1 MNNGRVDTLNN
12 ENYNLYKLFQDGG
25 NSMSTFSHEATT
37 GIHQKTALN
46 DLFFSQLNV
55 NALQQGIKNM
65 VAVKSNGEYVIG
77 NQSEVELQVVM
88 RAIYLQEAMHGKTD
102 IVGQVRELNSK
113 VLDFCVPRIMEEV
126 RMYRYY
132 KNDVSKL
139 PTPLDRG
146 SFQSSKGTR
155 VNEFT
160 QF

>member
-1 MNNGRVDTLNN
+1 MNNGRVDTLKN

-25 NSMSTFSHEATT
+25 NSISTFSHEATT

-55 NALQQGIKNM
+55 DALQQGIKNM
-65 VAVKSNGEYVIG
+65 VAFKSNGEYIIG
-77 NQSEVELQVVM
+77 NQSEVELQVIM
-88 RAIYLQEAMHGKTD
+88 RAIYLQEALHGKND
-102 IVGQVRELNSK
+102 VVGQVRELNTK

-139 PTPLDRG
+139 PTPLDRS

-155 VNEFT
+155 VNEFRE
-160 QF
+160 F

>member
-1 MNNGRVDTLNN
+1 
-12 ENYNLYKLFQDGG
+12 
-25 NSMSTFSHEATT
+25 
-37 GIHQKTALN
+37 
-46 DLFFSQLNV
+46 
-55 NALQQGIKNM
+55 
-65 VAVKSNGEYVIG
+65 
-77 NQSEVELQVVM
+77 M